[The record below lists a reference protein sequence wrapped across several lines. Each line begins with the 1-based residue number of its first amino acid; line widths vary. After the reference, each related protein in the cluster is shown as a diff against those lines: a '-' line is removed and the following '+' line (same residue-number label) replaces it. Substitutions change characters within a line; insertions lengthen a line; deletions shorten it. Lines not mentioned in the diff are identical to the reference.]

1 MTPKNG
7 PIVIFLVPVDR
18 TRSRADFAQQK
29 KIRSWRRLA
38 SRERILNYFQNGG
51 CSTGKTK
58 GRRIMIFFFS
68 HGIMLRTSQPKIQVP
83 KSTCARARAHL
94 KCHFWLFLCLHKKI
108 SDLGFLSQEAQ
119 IWHAYTRCN
128 LEKNYGSRFLNF

>member
-18 TRSRADFAQQK
+18 ARSRADFAQQK

-58 GRRIMIFFFS
+58 GRRIMIFFPMES
-68 HGIMLRTSQPKIQVP
+68 CSGHHSQKFRSLSP
-83 KSTCARARAHL
+83 CARARAHL
-94 KCHFWLFLCLHKKI
+94 KCNFWLFLCLHRLHKHI
-108 SDLGFLSQEAQ
+108 SIFELGSS
-119 IWHAYTRCN
+119 N
-128 LEKNYGSRFLNF
+128 LACIY

>member
-18 TRSRADFAQQK
+18 ARSRADFAQQK

-58 GRRIMIFFFS
+58 GRRIM
-68 HGIMLRTSQPKIQVP
+68 K
-83 KSTCARARAHL
+83 
-94 KCHFWLFLCLHKKI
+94 FL
-108 SDLGFLSQEAQ
+108 
-119 IWHAYTRCN
+119 W
-128 LEKNYGSRFLNF
+128 